1 MRIPN
6 QDHTNGWQQGI
17 TVHRHEPLT
26 ENYAC
31 DVLIV
36 GGGYTGLSAA
46 LTFQKHYPEQSVIVI
61 DALQPGQGASS
72 RNSGYLV
79 DSTLNDGHLSD
90 DGLKAYQ
97 SKYELN
103 REALEYVDQQVRE
116 LGIDCD
122 WNACG
127 KFHVGHSAAQ
137 RDKLERFSETL
148 QSLGLEHQVL
158 DKSALSQRIGT
169 DYYRHGVW
177 TAGAVMLQPAKLA
190 QGLLNAVQVPVFGDT
205 PVTSYRSGARG
216 IRVETPSAAIQA
228 QSMLVCTNGLIRDFG
243 NKRLFPLYLTASLT
257 RPISTGEW
265 PDAPEEFGLL
275 SAQAMGAT
283 VRWTS
288 DRRLMIR
295 NTCEVKRDLGGDP
308 KHYLGWHL
316 ERLQARFPWVRS
328 DMLES
333 TWGGLTGISGNS
345 ANVFGLLE
353 PGLYQAG
360 CYNGGG
366 IGLGCLF
373 GRELAHL
380 CMGQVTETQD
390 RIAGRPSPNWLPP
403 EPALSLGVRA
413 RLMMDRRKAIGES

>member
-1 MRIPN
+1 MRIPK
-6 QDHTNGWQQGI
+6 QDQTNGWQQDI
-17 TVHRHEPLT
+17 AVHCHDPLT
-26 ENYAC
+26 ENRVC

-46 LTFQKHYPEQSVIVI
+46 LTFQQHYPDQSVIVI

-103 REALEYVDQQVRE
+103 REALEYVAQQVIE

-122 WNACG
+122 WNPCG
-127 KFHVGHSAAQ
+127 KFHVGHDGAQ

-148 QSLGLEHQVL
+148 GSLGLQHKVMDGGEL
-158 DKSALSQRIGT
+158 AKRLGT
-169 DYYRHGVW
+169 DYYTHGVW

-190 QGLLNAVQVPVFGDT
+190 QGLLAAVQVPIFGDT
-205 PVTSYRSGARG
+205 PVTSFRSGAKC
-216 IRVETPSAAIQA
+216 ITVETPHATLQCK
-228 QSMLVCTNGLIRDFG
+228 SMLVCTNGLIRDFG

-257 RPISTGEW
+257 RPISTDEW

-308 KHYLGWHL
+308 QGYLPWHL
-316 ERLQARFPWVRS
+316 GRLQARFPWVQP

-345 ANVFGLLE
+345 ANVFGTLE
-353 PGLYQAG
+353 SGIYQAG

-380 CMGQVTETQD
+380 CMGQATDTQD

-413 RLMMDRRKAIGES
+413 RLMMDRRKAVGES

>member
-1 MRIPN
+1 MRIPK
-6 QDHTNGWQQGI
+6 QDQTNGWQQEI
-17 TVHRHEPLT
+17 EVHRHEPLT
-26 ENYAC
+26 ENRVC

-46 LTFQKHYPEQSVIVI
+46 LTFQKHYPDQSVIVI

-97 SKYELN
+97 SKYKLN
-103 REALEYVDQQVRE
+103 REALEYVAQQVVE

-122 WNACG
+122 WNPCG
-127 KFHVGHSAAQ
+127 KFHVGHGAAQ
-137 RDKLERFSETL
+137 RNKLERFSETL
-148 QSLGLEHQVL
+148 GSLGLQHKVMDGAEL
-158 DKSALSQRIGT
+158 AKRLGT
-169 DYYRHGVW
+169 DYYTHGVW

-190 QGLLNAVQVPVFGDT
+190 QGLLAAVEVPIFGDT
-205 PVTSYRSGARG
+205 PVTSFRG
-216 IRVETPSAAIQA
+216 DAKGITVETARATLQCK
-228 QSMLVCTNGLIRDFG
+228 SMLVCTNGLIRDFG

-257 RPISTGEW
+257 RPISVEEW
-265 PDAPEEFGLL
+265 PDAPDEFGLL

-295 NTCEVKRDLGGDP
+295 NTCEVKRALGGNP
-308 KHYLGWHL
+308 QGYLPWHL
-316 ERLQARFPWVRS
+316 GRLQARFPWVQP

-345 ANVFGLLE
+345 ANVFGTLE
-353 PGLYQAG
+353 PGIYQAG

-380 CMGQVTETQD
+380 CMGQATDTQD

-413 RLMMDRRKAIGES
+413 RLMMDRRKAVGES